1 MPNRTSFR
9 DPLKERTWWTVVSYA
24 FFRLES
30 ALTIAMTLLLVFLI
44 PRPFAWWQWWYWLA
58 LGVAAEV
65 AIIWTSVT
73 DPDTGRRLVADMLR
87 EQYNPRSLR
96 DAGYRRRVEKAID
109 YVRRMNDLLAQSEA
123 GVLRERLQDT
133 VTSIDAW
140 IANMYYL
147 SRRLD
152 AYQSD
157 QVIAR
162 DMTVVPT
169 ALSEL
174 EKRFATERDPAI
186 KAQLEE
192 TLASKH
198 AQWQNLQELQA
209 RMEKA
214 DLQLE
219 KTLADL
225 GNIYSQLRQIE
236 ARDLDRGRAQRFAQD
251 ISEQVAVLEDIVDT
265 MDQIY
270 ANNRPAAEQP
280 VRR

>member
-1 MPNRTSFR
+1 MSNRTTFR
-9 DPLKERTWWTVVSYA
+9 DPLKERTWWQMVSYA

-44 PRPFAWWQWWYWLA
+44 PQPFAWWQWWYWLL
-58 LGVAAEV
+58 LGAIAE
-65 AIIWTSVT
+65 AGIIWASVT
-73 DPDTGRRLVADMLR
+73 DPETGQRLVADMLR
-87 EQYNPRSLR
+87 EQYNPRTLR
-96 DAGYRRRVEKAID
+96 HSSYRKRVEKAID
-109 YVRRMNDLLAQSEA
+109 YHQRMNELIRQSDA
-123 GVLRERLQDT
+123 GVLKERLQDT

-147 SRRLD
+147 SKRLD

-157 QVIAR
+157 RVIAR
-162 DMTVVPT
+162 DMTVVPA

-174 EKRFATERDPAI
+174 EKRLSVEHDPI
-186 KAQLEE
+186 VKAQLEQ
-192 TLASKH
+192 TLTSKR
-198 AQWQNLQELQA
+198 AQWRNLQELSA
-209 RMEKA
+209 RMETA

-236 ARDLDRGRAQRFAQD
+236 ARDLDRGRAQRIAQD
-251 ISEQVAVLEDIVDT
+251 ITEQVAVLEDIVET

-270 ANNRPAAEQP
+270 ADSRTIAE
-280 VRR
+280 

>member
-1 MPNRTSFR
+1 MSNRTTFR
-9 DPLKERTWWTVVSYA
+9 DPLKERTWWTMVSYA

-44 PRPFAWWQWWYWLA
+44 PKPFAWWQWWYWLL
-58 LGVAAEV
+58 LGVVAETG
-65 AIIWTSVT
+65 IIWASVT
-73 DPDTGRRLVADMLR
+73 DPETGQRLVADMLR
-87 EQYNPRSLR
+87 EQYNPRTLR
-96 DAGYRRRVEKAID
+96 HASYRKRVEKALD
-109 YVRRMNDLLAQSEA
+109 YHQRMNDLIQQSEA
-123 GVLRERLQDT
+123 GVLKERLQDT

-147 SRRLD
+147 SKRLD
-152 AYQSD
+152 AYQAD

-162 DMTVVPT
+162 DMTVVPA
-169 ALSEL
+169 ALTEL
-174 EKRFATERDPAI
+174 EKRFAAERDPVI
-186 KAQLEE
+186 KAQLEQ
-192 TLASKH
+192 TLVSKRAH
-198 AQWQNLQELQA
+198 WTNLQELKA

-236 ARDLDRGRAQRFAQD
+236 ARDLDRGRAQRIAQD

-270 ANNRPAAEQP
+270 ADNRPVME
-280 VRR
+280 